1 MVVGLIAGM
10 LFVLIPGL
18 ILTGM
23 LLDAAD
29 PDETQNRVP
38 SPDAK
43 PSEGPASDEV
53 SSDTWADLDKNR

>member
-1 MVVGLIAGM
+1 MVLGMIVGM

-29 PDETQNRVP
+29 PDDTRNWMP
-38 SPDAK
+38 SPDPK
-43 PSEGPASDEV
+43 PSEGPASGEV

>member
-1 MVVGLIAGM
+1 MVLGMIVGM

-29 PDETQNRVP
+29 PDDTRNRMP
-38 SPDAK
+38 SPDPE
-43 PSEGPASDEV
+43 PSERPASDEV
-53 SSDTWADLDKNR
+53 SSDTWADLEKNR